1 MGYCCRISSS
11 KPLDEESLG
20 LLRALLA
27 SLEGLQDWTFEKV
40 EKPVGAKPRP
50 LARTPARPAGS
61 ALGSA
66 SGVVANPGV
75 ALSGFFHP
83 LVGENPRGADGLTDL
98 GCLVME
104 EALGELA
111 SVLPD
116 SPERRSLNYFVLR
129 MNRRDFFKFLNAF
142 NDGEISQL
150 AQKEDVLSVA
160 HKVTQEEREVDVY
173 DEEKLQDAVDA
184 SKDKSID
191 LTSDQYKHLLLKTER
206 KQVTINTL
214 LPEPFFLVRSSLSM
228 EDFQVKF
235 LTDSIAS
242 KAGISD
248 PNIKSLT
255 RIDIEKLKEEV
266 GKQEKIDQFFA
277 SGVAAGAGAG
287 AGVSAV
293 FAPPSRSSD
302 RQSEGDLILLEL
314 QRNQEPSSK

>member
-1 MGYCCRISSS
+1 M
-11 KPLDEESLG
+11 
-20 LLRALLA
+20 
-27 SLEGLQDWTFEKV
+27 
-40 EKPVGAKPRP
+40 
-50 LARTPARPAGS
+50 RTRSRECG
-61 ALGSA
+61 
-66 SGVVANPGV
+66 
-75 ALSGFFHP
+75 
-83 LVGENPRGADGLTDL
+83 
-98 GCLVME
+98 
-104 EALGELA
+104 
-111 SVLPD
+111 LPD

-191 LTSDQYKHLLLKTER
+191 LTSDQYKRLLLTTER
-206 KQVTINTL
+206 KQVTINTSL
-214 LPEPFFLVRSSLSM
+214 SEPFFLVRSSLSM

-287 AGVSAV
+287 AGAGVSAV